1 MKLNGCLMEE
11 NDAAHSY
18 VQREYDKKIQAL
30 DSGYKS
36 QKDKRERE

>member
-1 MKLNGCLMEE
+1 MKEKNV
-11 NDAAHSY
+11 AYSY
-18 VQREYDKKIQAL
+18 VQHEYDRKIQAL